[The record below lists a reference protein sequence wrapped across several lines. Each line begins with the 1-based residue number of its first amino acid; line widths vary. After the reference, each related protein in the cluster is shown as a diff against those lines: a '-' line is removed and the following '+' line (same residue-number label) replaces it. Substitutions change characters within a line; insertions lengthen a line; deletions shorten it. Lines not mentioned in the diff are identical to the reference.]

1 MFPRANGLK
10 SYDGRLSGLKS
21 RTGYIGTEPTTK
33 GETTIRRLVRVDEIK
48 RELDALRPK

>member
-21 RTGYIGTEPTTK
+21 MGYIGTEPTTK

-48 RELDALRPK
+48 RELDALRPT